1 MPKKKELNGRN
12 IARGSAVIATAAAVI
27 APAVISNSSI
37 ENRHSFSESK
47 NESPA
52 SGKENTP
59 ALVPD
64 AALDKTI
71 SYTLKKDSLGDD
83 QKRIE
88 VLQTEIGAVL
98 DSAVVP
104 APGTMKTTAKE
115 ESQTKTENAKEVE
128 KPLVMTVEECKNL
141 FRQMITAALS
151 EKGGKTVLAGL
162 DMHDEGGALSFTA
175 KLEAPAAFGATF
187 DINISG
193 TLAEYGGVLS
203 VAEKHIK
210 AAGIIQKRAEKE
222 IGPLLDTIGLG
233 FAKYISKNN
242 AGKQVAG
249 VALQNGK
256 IVVNFTPGQ

>member
-1 MPKKKELNGRN
+1 MPRKKESDGKSVVRTSAI
-12 IARGSAVIATAAAVI
+12 IAAAAAVMT
-27 APAVISNSSI
+27 PAII
-37 ENRHSFSESK
+37 ENSGMEGKHSFSESK
-47 NESPA
+47 NESTA
-52 SGKENTP
+52 STKENP
-59 ALVPD
+59 SALVPD
-64 AALDKTI
+64 AALDKSI

-88 VLQTEIGAVL
+88 VLQSEIGAVL
-98 DSAVVP
+98 DSAAVP
-104 APGTMKTTAKE
+104 APGTVKTTAKE
-115 ESQTKTENAKEVE
+115 ESPSKTENAKEVE

-162 DMHDEGGALSFTA
+162 DMHDEGGVLSFTA

-193 TLAEYGGVLS
+193 TLAENAGVLS
-203 VAEKHIK
+203 VAQKNIK
-210 AAGIIQKRAEKE
+210 AANIIQKRAERE
-222 IGPLLDTIGLG
+222 IGPLLDTIGQG
-233 FAKYISKNN
+233 FAKFISKNN

-256 IVVNFTPGQ
+256 IVVNFIPGQ